1 MPHLGPWQRGC
12 CGAYQ
17 PWISFAWSS
26 TRGSETLWQQLV
38 KNLYA
43 DVVSNE
49 GSDNNNCVTGE
60 YANHLTSGQRRV
72 LSDMLEDHALGQHLC
87 VLGSKGAGKSELA
100 RAFSAASSLDTIV
113 FYLYSELTSRD
124 LLQRRATDI
133 DGNTIWQDSP
143 LVQAART
150 GKLCVLDGFE
160 RIDVSALT
168 ALQMLLQDGSTTL
181 PSGETFTT
189 HPSFRCVALGLT
201 PLSLPGRR
209 HSLPLSYK

>member
-1 MPHLGPWQRGC
+1 
-12 CGAYQ
+12 
-17 PWISFAWSS
+17 
-26 TRGSETLWQQLV
+26 
-38 KNLYA
+38 
-43 DVVSNE
+43 
-49 GSDNNNCVTGE
+49 
-60 YANHLTSGQRRV
+60 
-72 LSDMLEDHALGQHLC
+72 MLEDHALGQHLC

-201 PLSLPGRR
+201 PSLSRVDDTRSRFLTSDLGFKYHFLPDL
-209 HSLPLSYK
+209 SITDIASILEAKDSTFSTSPLHLAALELEKASKDVVAPKFASVAPKFASFETFRASFDWL